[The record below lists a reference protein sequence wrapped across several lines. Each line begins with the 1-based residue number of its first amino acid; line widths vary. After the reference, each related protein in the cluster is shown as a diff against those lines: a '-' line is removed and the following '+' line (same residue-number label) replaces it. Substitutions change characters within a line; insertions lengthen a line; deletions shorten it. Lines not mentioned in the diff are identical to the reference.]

1 MHYHKEKDHLV
12 LEINKRVQG
21 MTLLEL
27 FHYLHLSKKT
37 IHLLRQNKDYTLNK
51 TYVDYHTVL
60 KEKDILSI
68 KAYEQGRDFI
78 EQESSLEI
86 IYEDD
91 LLCIVNKPSNLII
104 HPDDKS
110 KKDTLCNY
118 VSYYYQQTH
127 QDLPIRYLHRLDR
140 DTTGLV
146 MFCKCA
152 LLQPYFD
159 ALIASKEIKKTYL
172 AIIQGPLPK
181 KEMTV
186 NLPIGQD
193 RHSKNKM
200 CISKTGKEAITH
212 FKEIKTNG
220 NDTLIKCQIETG
232 RKHQIRV
239 HLSHLHHPII
249 GDSLYGKAS
258 SKIKRM
264 ALHAYRLEFI
274 HPLSN
279 QLMTIEC
286 PLPFDMEKIL
296 K

>member
-1 MHYHKEKDHLV
+1 MNSF
-12 LEINKRVQG
+12 IICI
-21 MTLLEL
+21 
-27 FHYLHLSKKT
+27 F
-37 IHLLRQNKDYTLNK
+37 HLLRQNKDYTLNN
-51 TYVDYHTVL
+51 TYVDYQTIL
-60 KEKDILSI
+60 KDKDILSI

-78 EQESSLEI
+78 EEESSLDI

-91 LLCIVNKPSNLII
+91 LLCVVNKPSNLII

-110 KKDTLCNY
+110 KKNTLCNY
-118 VSYYYQQTH
+118 VSYYYQQSY

-172 AIIQGPLPK
+172 AIIQGHLPK
-181 KEMTV
+181 REMTID
-186 NLPIGQD
+186 LPIGQD

-200 CISKTGKEAITH
+200 CISKTGKDALTH
-212 FKEIKTNG
+212 FKEIKTKG
-220 NDTLIKCQIETG
+220 NYTLIKC
-232 RKHQIRV
+232 
-239 HLSHLHHPII
+239 HLHHPII
-249 GDSLYGKAS
+249 GDTLYGKTS
-258 SKIKRM
+258 SMIKRM
-264 ALHAYRLEFI
+264 ALHAYCLKFI

-286 PLPFDMEKIL
+286 PLPLDMEKIIR
-296 K
+296 